1 EKCKNSRLLLTAP
14 MRRHALR

>member
-1 EKCKNSRLLLTAP
+1 LLLTAP

>member
-1 EKCKNSRLLLTAP
+1 LTAP